1 VTCVRWSQL
10 GYREKAWSV
19 NKFAAVARRQGLPDT
34 CVTILTKMYN
44 YTRIE
49 VQEAF
54 AKVREQAKAYLA
66 LEGEATAGLNLVNTT
81 NLEYLPSNATHS
93 TAEIF
98 RLKGLLLA
106 KLGDAE
112 QANQAFSSALQ
123 LCQGSK
129 GGCWISWGTHCE
141 ERYALEKAAGQSG
154 GAAGLMWLENMM
166 TCYMMALRDA
176 SPASRTLVPRVLSLL
191 SFETAAA
198 PAADG
203 SPGSAPIVHLVW
215 GRLIEQ
221 VPTNVWL
228 MYIPQLLLS
237 LQRPEAALVQRLLS
251 QVAAA
256 YPQAIYCWLRTFLL
270 ERRDPRM
277 VGGAAAAAK
286 KEEDAAAAAKEKE
299 GEKVA
304 KKEEEEKPGAVTTT
318 TTTAVAGSA
327 NASAGPTSTMAFD
340 AAKEVMESLRHGHAN
355 LAAEMEV
362 LLTEVGSKFMPNPEE
377 RLLAVVHALLHRF
390 YKYPTATSGPVPQPL
405 QRELAGVCR
414 ACFSTES
421 SSGLARHSEFVKEYK
436 EEFAREL
443 GPDSPDFPP
452 TLAKATAR
460 LKEWRTRLQNNVE
473 DRGPSVLCLEDESKM
488 LRDFRPLEVS
498 T

>member
-1 VTCVRWSQL
+1 
-10 GYREKAWSV
+10 
-19 NKFAAVARRQGLPDT
+19 
-34 CVTILTKMYN
+34 
-44 YTRIE
+44 
-49 VQEAF
+49 
-54 AKVREQAKAYLA
+54 
-66 LEGEATAGLNLVNTT
+66 
-81 NLEYLPSNATHS
+81 
-93 TAEIF
+93 
-98 RLKGLLLA
+98 
-106 KLGDAE
+106 
-112 QANQAFSSALQ
+112 
-123 LCQGSK
+123 
-129 GGCWISWGTHCE
+129 
-141 ERYALEKAAGQSG
+141 
-154 GAAGLMWLENMM
+154 M

-176 SPASRTLVPRVLSLL
+176 TPASRTLVPRVLSLL

-198 PAADG
+198 PTADG
-203 SPGSAPIVHLVW
+203 SGPGTPIVHRVW
-215 GRLIEQ
+215 DRLIDT

-277 VGGAAAAAK
+277 VGGAAAAAAK
-286 KEEDAAAAAKEKE
+286 KEEGAAAAAATAKEKE
-299 GEKVA
+299 GGDKAAEKA
-304 KKEEEEKPGAVTTT
+304 GLKKEEEEKPGAVTTT
-318 TTTAVAGSA
+318 TTTTTAVAASTSA
-327 NASAGPTSTMAFD
+327 STAAFD

-390 YKYPTATSGPVPQPL
+390 YKYPTATSAPVPQPL

-443 GPDSPDFPP
+443 DPESADFPP

-488 LRDFRPLEVS
+488 LRDFRPLEVNYAFP
-498 T
+498 